1 MSPLCLIRPSG
12 GELFF
17 CSKTGRS
24 IGGNR
29 QPGLPFKG
37 FLRLSSFA
45 PFMSSR
51 LEQALRFAAVGHQ
64 GQVRRSSGVPYV
76 EHVVAVAWILDRA
89 GFDEDVV
96 IAGLLHDLVED
107 TSQTL
112 PDVEQRFGRVVAEL
126 VAHCSEVK
134 TDDQGRKRPWI
145 DRKSEHLAALREAP
159 AGARAIVL
167 ADKLHNLISIDIDLR
182 EGRPVWNEFHAGR
195 DQVLWYYHAIIA
207 ICVGDSADSRLQQV
221 AARCREALEEIETL
235 KR

>member
-1 MSPLCLIRPSG
+1 
-12 GELFF
+12 
-17 CSKTGRS
+17 
-24 IGGNR
+24 
-29 QPGLPFKG
+29 
-37 FLRLSSFA
+37 
-45 PFMSSR
+45 MSSR

-96 IAGLLHDLVED
+96 IAGLLHELVED
-107 TSQTL
+107 TSATL
-112 PDVEQRFGRVVAEL
+112 PDVEQQFGRVVAEL

-134 TDDQGRKRPWI
+134 TDDQGWKRPWI
-145 DRKSEHLAALREAP
+145 DRKSDHLAALREAP

-182 EGRPVWNEFHAGR
+182 EVAGCNEFHASR

-207 ICVGDSADSRLQQV
+207 VCVGDSADSRLQQV

>member
-1 MSPLCLIRPSG
+1 
-12 GELFF
+12 
-17 CSKTGRS
+17 
-24 IGGNR
+24 
-29 QPGLPFKG
+29 
-37 FLRLSSFA
+37 LSSLA

-107 TSQTL
+107 TSATL
-112 PDVEQRFGRVVAEL
+112 PDVEQQFGRVVAEL

-145 DRKSEHLAALREAP
+145 DRKSDHLAALREAP

-207 ICVGDSADSRLQQV
+207 VCVGDSADSRLQQV
-221 AARCREALEEIETL
+221 AARCREVLEEIETL